1 MNNIHPTAI
10 VDKDAKIAINATIGP
25 YCYIGKNAI
34 IEEETYLYSHV
45 VIHGNVQIG
54 KKCKI
59 YPFTTIG
66 LEPQDLKYQGE
77 DSQVII
83 GDNNL
88 IREGVT
94 IHRGTAHRK
103 CLTKIGNDNIFLAY
117 SHVAHDCFVGNGVM
131 LLHLAALAGHVT
143 VEDYAIIG
151 AYSGIHQFCSVGKYS
166 FIGAHSA
173 VTKDVLPYSF
183 VAGDRAKL
191 YGINSIGL
199 HRHNFSQS
207 KIDILNAA
215 IKIIH
220 RTEPDSAIK
229 TLLQN
234 WNDHPEIH
242 HIIQFIQNSKRGFI
256 K

>member
-10 VDKDAKIAINATIGP
+10 IEKEVLISQNIIIGP
-25 YCYIGKNAI
+25 YCYIGKNVTI
-34 IEEETYLYSHV
+34 GENTHLYSHV
-45 VIHGNVQIG
+45 VINGNVQIG
-54 KKCKI
+54 KNCKI

-66 LEPQDLKYQGE
+66 LEPQDIKYKGE
-77 DSQVII
+77 PSKVII

-94 IHRGTAHRK
+94 IHRGTSHRES
-103 CLTKIGNDNIFLAY
+103 LTKIGNNNIFLAY
-117 SHVAHDCFVGNGVM
+117 SHVAHDCFIGNGVM

-143 VEDYAIIG
+143 VEDYAVIG
-151 AYSGIHQFCSVGKYS
+151 AYSGVHQFCSIGQYS

-191 YGINSIGL
+191 YGINSVGL
-199 HRHNFSQS
+199 HRHNFNQNI
-207 KIDILNAA
+207 IDIINSA
-215 IKIIH
+215 IKII
-220 RTEPDSAIK
+220 RKFDYNTAINM
-229 TLLQN
+229 LSNN
-234 WNDHPEIH
+234 WNNTEINN
-242 HIIQFIQNSKRGFI
+242 IIEFIKKSKRGVI

>member
-10 VDKDAKIAINATIGP
+10 INKEAKIANSAVIGP
-25 YCYIGKNAI
+25 YCYIGKNVI
-34 IEEETYLYSHV
+34 IGENTYLYSHV
-45 VIHGNVQIG
+45 VINGNVQIG
-54 KKCKI
+54 NKCKI

-66 LEPQDLKYQGE
+66 LEAQDLKYQGE
-77 DSQVII
+77 YSQVII

-94 IHRGTAHRK
+94 IHRGTAHRE
-103 CLTKIGNDNIFLAY
+103 CLTKIGNSNVFLAY

-143 VEDYAIIG
+143 VEDYSIIG
-151 AYSGIHQFCSVGKYS
+151 AYSGVHQFCSIGKYS

-191 YGINSIGL
+191 YGINSVGL
-199 HRHNFSQS
+199 HRHNFSQA
-207 KIDILNAA
+207 KIDIINAA
-215 IKIIH
+215 IKII
-220 RTEPDSAIK
+220 RRGEPDSAIN
-229 TLLQN
+229 TLLLN
-234 WNDHPEIH
+234 WNDYPEIH
-242 HIIQFIQNSKRGFI
+242 HIVQFIKNSKRGFI